1 MRRWLPITLAVSLS
15 AGMLV
20 HAADDLVYSRFSDY
34 VEALR
39 VQAGIPG
46 VAAAVVGVGDVQWEK
61 TFGLADVDRNL
72 PVRMDTPFAVDG
84 LTQMFSASLVLR
96 CVSDGWFTLNQQVDG
111 GTLGELLSHTSPGPN
126 GPVFSY
132 RLDRLGPV
140 AQTIAG
146 CTKTSF
152 PGAVASLLDSMAM
165 VDAVPGADA
174 ATSWQ
179 DSSARSRYAGAVGRL
194 ATPYSVDSRGRATA
208 SSVRDANLD
217 AGRWSHRI
225 DPRPRTVRSRNQTR
239 LRSSSRFPCHRLD
252 AADRFDGPA
261 LAARNRLVRAV
272 IQRRTG
278 GLAIRRRRQYDG
290 SRDADQ
296 ADSDERRAAGD
307 RLDDLRRVQAH
318 RERPRA
324 GATAAEDCHRR
335 ADSKTKPSRFSPACA
350 AATKNTIA

>member
-46 VAAAVVGVGDVQWEK
+46 IAAAVVGVSDVQWEK

-84 LTQMFSASLVLR
+84 LTQMLSASLVLR

-132 RLDRLGPV
+132 RLDRLDPV

-152 PGAVASLLDSMAM
+152 PGAVANLLDSMAM

-179 DSSARSRYAGAVGRL
+179 DGSARSRYAGAVGRL

-208 SSVRDANLD
+208 SSYPTRSLTPGGGLIASTRDLEQFDLGIKRGFVLHPDFLVTAWTPQTD
-217 AGRWSHRI
+217 ATG
-225 DPRPRTVRSRNQTR
+225 QR
-239 LRSSSRFPCHRLD
+239 LPHGIGWFVQSYNGERVVWQFGVADNASSSLVVTVPGRGLTLIL
-252 AADRFDGPA
+252 
-261 LAARNRLVRAV
+261 LANGQGLVRPYP
-272 IQRRTG
+272 
-278 GLAIRRRRQYDG
+278 LAQ
-290 SRDADQ
+290 
-296 ADSDERRAAGD
+296 GD
-307 RLDDLRRVQAH
+307 V
-318 RERPRA
+318 
-324 GATAAEDCHRR
+324 TA
-335 ADSKTKPSRFSPACA
+335 SPFAR
-350 AATKNTIA
+350 IFLSLFVR